1 MTSLNIE
8 PMVPD
13 EEAEDM
19 LDSCCLQVSDLRKE
33 IPLRL
38 FGIRDA
44 RGLVGIVG
52 VECNGC
58 VALRPSLAV
67 REDARKSGYGRLLVW
82 YAEDWASQQGITE
95 RYLLTTTAP

>member
-52 VECNGC
+52 VELQWMRRSS
-58 VALRPSLAV
+58 ALPC
-67 REDARKSGYGRLLVW
+67 G
-82 YAEDWASQQGITE
+82 
-95 RYLLTTTAP
+95 P